1 MNSNEDITQ
10 LEDVKGEVEE
20 GKVEVAKDVTLNG
33 SGYACTCATD
43 IEKK

>member
-20 GKVEVAKDVTLNG
+20 GKVEVAKDVTLNV
-33 SGYACTCATD
+33 SGNACTCATD